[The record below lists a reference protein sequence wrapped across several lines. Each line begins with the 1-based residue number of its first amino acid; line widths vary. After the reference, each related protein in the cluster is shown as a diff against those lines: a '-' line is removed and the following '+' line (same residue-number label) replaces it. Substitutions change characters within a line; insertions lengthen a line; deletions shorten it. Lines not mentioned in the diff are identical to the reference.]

1 MRSYSVGA
9 LLADAW
15 GAGRDQHGQDE
26 QQEATGRHGADNEH
40 LASFAVGLAIDLKL
54 FKNWLFLS
62 MTPHLHLDNFDLLA
76 GDLGLDFLVNLI
88 SEDIGRIAQ
97 HVQEGLG

>member
-1 MRSYSVGA
+1 
-9 LLADAW
+9 
-15 GAGRDQHGQDE
+15 
-26 QQEATGRHGADNEH
+26 
-40 LASFAVGLAIDLKL
+40 
-54 FKNWLFLS
+54 